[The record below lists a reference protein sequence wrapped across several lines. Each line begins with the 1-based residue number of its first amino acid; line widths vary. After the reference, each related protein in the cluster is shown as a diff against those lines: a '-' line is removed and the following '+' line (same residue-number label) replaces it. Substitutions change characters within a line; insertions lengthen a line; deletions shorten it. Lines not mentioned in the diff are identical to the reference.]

1 MRTAATATA
10 QIRLLGIRHH
20 GPGSARA
27 VEAALRTDPP
37 DMVLIECPADA
48 EAVIGLAAHPDIR
61 PPVAMLAYV
70 VDRPERAVFYPF
82 ASFSPEWVA
91 MRWALDH
98 GVPVRC
104 IDLPA
109 RTMLADRPATA
120 EPAGLLHAAPPRP
133 LDPIAALASAAGY
146 DDAERWWEDVVEYR
160 SPDAE
165 GAVDADTDAD
175 ADADADADGAAE
187 GAVDADAPFRAIGE
201 AMTELRALYEPLG
214 EPDDRDERWR
224 EAHMRA
230 SIRRAVADGARSPAV
245 VCGAWHVPALASAL
259 VPAQA
264 RLDTATLRGLPKAK
278 VALTWVPWTHRRLAS
293 GLGYRAGVVAPGWYH
308 HLHTHAGPQVVARW
322 FSEAAQVL
330 RRADYAVSAAD
341 VVEATRLAE
350 ALAVLRGRPLAGL
363 SEVTDAARAALGQ
376 GSDIPL
382 RLLSSE
388 MVVGAQLGA
397 VPDSTPMVPLA
408 RSLAAEQK
416 RWRLKPEPVARTLEL
431 DLRRPLDL
439 GRSQLLHRMMA
450 LDVPWGRPAEGRG
463 SAGTFRESWQVVWE
477 PEFEVRLIEA
487 SGLGTTL
494 DAAAAAALAQR
505 ATEAASP
512 GELTMLL
519 EQAMLA
525 DLDAA
530 VPVLLGLVRD
540 RAAVSDDIARLMEA
554 VPALVRTIRYGDVRR
569 ADGAALAEVVAG
581 IVIRVT
587 AGLVAACTALDDD
600 GSAAMADLMRSTQS
614 ALALLGDADLLARWR
629 RALDEVAER
638 DRVHGLLQGLAA
650 RLLAD
655 AGTFDADAVER
666 RVSRALSPGAAPLEA
681 AAFVEGFLG
690 GSGTVLLHD
699 PVLLRVVDRWLA
711 ALPGDAFTDALPLLR
726 RTFGAFEP
734 AERRALGQR
743 VRTGEVPAVVDR
755 GGALDPLR
763 VEAALATV
771 ALLLGRPQ

>member
-1 MRTAATATA
+1 MSTATATA

-27 VEAALRTDPP
+27 VVAALQADPP
-37 DMVLIECPADA
+37 DAVLIECPADA
-48 EAVIGLAAHPDIR
+48 EAVVALAGHCDIR

-70 VDRPERAVFYPF
+70 VDRPERAAFYPL

-91 MRWALDH
+91 MRWAFAN

-104 IDLPA
+104 IDLPS
-109 RTMLADRPATA
+109 RTVLADRPSTA
-120 EPAGLLHAAPPRP
+120 APESLLHTTPPRP
-133 LDPIAALASAAGY
+133 LDPIAALAAAAGY
-146 DDAERWWEDVVEYR
+146 DDAERWWEDVVECR
-160 SPDAE
+160 SPDPGQPA
-165 GAVDADTDAD
+165 
-175 ADADADADGAAE
+175 
-187 GAVDADAPFRAIGE
+187 DADAPFVAIGE
-201 AMTELRALYEPLG
+201 AMAELRSVCEPLG
-214 EPDDRDERWR
+214 EPDDLLERWR

-230 SIRRAVADGARSPAV
+230 SIRRAVADGGRSLVV

-259 VPAQA
+259 APAQA
-264 RLDTATLRGLPKAK
+264 RRDTATLRGLPKVK
-278 VALTWVPWTHRRLAS
+278 VAVTWVPWTHRRLAS

-363 SEVTDAARAALGQ
+363 SEVTDAARAALGH
-376 GSDIPL
+376 GSDTPL

-388 MVVGAQLGA
+388 MVVGAQLGV
-397 VPDSTPMVPLA
+397 VPDITPMVPLA

-416 RWRLKPEPVARTLEL
+416 RWRLKAEPVTRALEL

-439 GRSQLLHRMMA
+439 GRSHLLHRMA
-450 LDVPWGRPAEGRG
+450 VLEVPWGRPADGRG
-463 SAGTFRESWQVVWE
+463 SAGTFRETWHVVWE

-494 DAAAAAALAQR
+494 EAAAGAALTQR
-505 ATEAASP
+505 AAEAVSP
-512 GELTMLL
+512 GESTMLL
-519 EQAMLA
+519 EQALLA
-525 DLDAA
+525 DLDAV
-530 VPVLLGLVRD
+530 VPLLLGLVRD
-540 RAAVSDDIARLMEA
+540 RAALSDDIARLMEA

-569 ADGAALAEVVAG
+569 TEGTAVADVVAG
-581 IVIRVT
+581 IVVRVT
-587 AGLVAACTALDDD
+587 AGLVSACTALDDE
-600 GSAAMADLMRSTQS
+600 GSAAMADLVRSTQS

-629 RALDEVAER
+629 RALDEVSER
-638 DRVHGLLQGLAA
+638 DRVHGLLQGLAT

-655 AGTFDADAVER
+655 AGTLGADAVER
-666 RVSRALSPGAAPLEA
+666 RVSRSLSPGAAPLES

-699 PVLLRVVDRWLA
+699 PVLLGVIDRWLA
-711 ALPGDAFTDALPLLR
+711 ALAGDAFTDALPLLR

-743 VRTGEVPAVVDR
+743 VRTGEAPSTAGR
-755 GGALDPLR
+755 EGSLDPVR